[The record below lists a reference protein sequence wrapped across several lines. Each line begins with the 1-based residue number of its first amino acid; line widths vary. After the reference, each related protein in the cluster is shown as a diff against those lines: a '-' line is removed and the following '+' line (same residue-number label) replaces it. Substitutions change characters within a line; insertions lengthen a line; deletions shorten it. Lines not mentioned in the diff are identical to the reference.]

1 MGFRPDDCMPSKSAG
16 RAPNTGLGTAI
27 VEALVKQLEA
37 RVDVISDSNGT
48 SVSVTRATFTSRIP
62 RAA

>member
-1 MGFRPDDCMPSKSAG
+1 MGKIANDIPG
-16 RAPNTGLGTAI
+16 TGLGTAI

-37 RVDVISDSNGT
+37 KVEVISDTDGT
-48 SVSVTRATFTSRIP
+48 SVSVTRATFTSRVP